1 MNVTSSVT
9 KSKKNISFKEYLN
22 EMLEEPLSHLIKL
35 QNDDDSY
42 PIKLVAKNFI
52 YRISYPTKNI
62 DYFSEGLIYRSFVI
76 AYKIAQESDTVSID
90 YFMLISKLHSIF
102 PGLTKEYIKETLKH
116 DFDTWISQFDGLKE
130 KYPRA
135 SFTTLLKVFA
145 ENLK

>member
-1 MNVTSSVT
+1 MDVTSSVT

-62 DYFSEGLIYRSFVI
+62 DYFSEG
-76 AYKIAQESDTVSID
+76 AQESDTVSID